1 MHGEMAVRYYL
12 LLHQKEL
19 TFLRL
24 HFDGR
29 NKFSNSQHYGERED
43 MQHVKRNALIFD
55 TEERQLNG
63 LWSSLE
69 QVLNGTIVLVIKIRD
84 IIARS
89 HCLKLKWHFY
99 VLQPLLASASSEAS
113 VSLSSDPV
121 FSPLNYFYTQEVLEL
136 QSCCSCLGPR
146 TGTMLIHMLS

>member
-1 MHGEMAVRYYL
+1 MSFGLRPNAATRMYWWWEMHGEMAVRYYL

-55 TEERQLNG
+55 TEER
-63 LWSSLE
+63 
-69 QVLNGTIVLVIKIRD
+69 
-84 IIARS
+84 
-89 HCLKLKWHFY
+89 
-99 VLQPLLASASSEAS
+99 
-113 VSLSSDPV
+113 
-121 FSPLNYFYTQEVLEL
+121 
-136 QSCCSCLGPR
+136 
-146 TGTMLIHMLS
+146 